1 VILVKKLPLG
11 IQNLREI
18 IEGDYVYVDKTRF
31 VYNLITDAKYYFLSR
46 PRRFGKSL
54 LLDTISEVMS
64 GNKEMF
70 KGLFIYS
77 SDYKFEQHPV
87 VRLDMSNIANE
98 TPDSLKE
105 SLCNELMKRIMNEG
119 FDIVSQIPSDLFKNL
134 IEALYRK
141 YNKRVVVLID
151 EYDKPILDCLYN
163 IEVAEAN
170 RQVLKR
176 FYGILKSMD
185 PYLKIAFI
193 TGVSK
198 FTKTSIFSELNNLY
212 DITLT
217 AKYANICGIPI
228 EDLSKYFSAHI
239 ENLAPL
245 EEFEGYDDI
254 HSEILAWYDGYSW
267 DGKTR
272 VINPFSL
279 LSFFMQKRFASFWYA
294 SGTPKFLVD
303 LIKKDPSIYINLKK
317 LRVTELMLDTAE
329 LENIEAELL
338 LFQSG
343 YLTVK
348 EVQHT
353 RGSAI
358 YLLNMPNF
366 EVREAFNLHVLTALT
381 GGKQSSVKNTQ
392 LEINEALQSG
402 DLHRMLEK
410 VRSLFASIPYQLH
423 INMEAYYH
431 SIFLAIMNVLG
442 FDADAEV
449 SVSGG
454 RVDAV
459 LELNDKIYI
468 IEFKYDDCPL
478 DAADDVKQKLF
489 EKSLSEGMRQI
500 KSKGYYKKYAGIG
513 KTIYLAA
520 FAVLGRGDIELE
532 TEKLCSAG
540 NHSL

>member
-1 VILVKKLPLG
+1 
-11 IQNLREI
+11 
-18 IEGDYVYVDKTRF
+18 
-31 VYNLITDAKYYFLSR
+31 
-46 PRRFGKSL
+46 
-54 LLDTISEVMS
+54 
-64 GNKEMF
+64 
-70 KGLFIYS
+70 
-77 SDYKFEQHPV
+77 
-87 VRLDMSNIANE
+87 
-98 TPDSLKE
+98 
-105 SLCNELMKRIMNEG
+105 MKRITNEG
-119 FDIVSQIPSDLFKNL
+119 FDIASKIPSDLFKNL

-163 IEVAEAN
+163 IEIAEEN

-185 PYLKIAFI
+185 PYLKITFI

-217 AKYANICGIPI
+217 TKYANICGIPI

-239 ENLAPL
+239 ENLASF
-245 EEFEGYDDI
+245 EEFEYYYDI
-254 HSEILAWYDGYSW
+254 NSEILAWYDGYSW

-279 LSFFMQKRFASFWYA
+279 LSFFMQKRFACFWYA

-353 RGSAI
+353 RGSAV

-381 GGKQSSVKNTQ
+381 GGKQSIVKDTQ
-392 LEINEALQSG
+392 LEISEALQSG

-410 VRSLFASIPYQLH
+410 IRGLFASIPYQLH

-468 IEFKYDDCPL
+468 IEFKYNDCPI
-478 DAADDVKQKLF
+478 DAADDVKKKLI
-489 EKSLSEGMRQI
+489 EKSLTEGMQQI
-500 KSKGYYKKYAGIG
+500 KSKGYYKKYVGIG

-520 FAVLGRGDIELE
+520 FTVLGKGDIELV
-532 TEKLCSAG
+532 TEKL
-540 NHSL
+540 